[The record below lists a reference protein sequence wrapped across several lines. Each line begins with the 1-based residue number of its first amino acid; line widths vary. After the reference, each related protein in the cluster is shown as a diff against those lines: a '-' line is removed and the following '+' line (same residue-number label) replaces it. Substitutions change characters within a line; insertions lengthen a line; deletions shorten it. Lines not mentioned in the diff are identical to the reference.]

1 MFEEWVTILEFPAY
15 KISNFGNVMNQE
27 TQRPVACS
35 LTKQGVVKVALTNPV
50 GRFTRSVAVLV
61 AHIFVHGYN
70 DIFNTLI
77 HLDGDLK
84 NCEASNLMWRPR
96 WFAYQYHRQFTH
108 HYVACVEIMGQA
120 GPVFE
125 INCNTVYNNVLDAA
139 MFNGLLIRELTF
151 KIWEQ
156 NLETKAVW
164 PTGQIFSF
172 MD

>member
-1 MFEEWVTILEFPAY
+1 
-15 KISNFGNVMNQE
+15 
-27 TQRPVACS
+27 
-35 LTKQGVVKVALTNPV
+35 
-50 GRFTRSVAVLV
+50 
-61 AHIFVHGYN
+61 
-70 DIFNTLI
+70 
-77 HLDGDLK
+77 
-84 NCEASNLMWRPR
+84 
-96 WFAYQYHRQFTH
+96 
-108 HYVACVEIMGQA
+108 MGQA